1 MAPIAYGSAPRR
13 RTRRTGRPSG
23 DATVTG
29 VQTTSEANGPNGAPR
44 PGPQRVGRYV
54 RMVSLPGH
62 GGELA
67 QALLRVADG
76 MADAPGCQA
85 YVVNAAPD
93 EPDTVWVTEVWADAA
108 SSEEALN
115 RDLGEAG
122 LGAVLELLAE
132 APEYIEVSPL
142 GGPGLGRS

>member
-1 MAPIAYGSAPRR
+1 M
-13 RTRRTGRPSG
+13 
-23 DATVTG
+23 
-29 VQTTSEANGPNGAPR
+29 QTTTGENGPNGAPR
-44 PGPQRVGRYV
+44 PGPERVGRYV
-54 RMVSLPGH
+54 RMTAQTGR

-67 QALLRVADG
+67 QALLTVADG

-85 YVVNAAPD
+85 YIINASPD
-93 EPDTVWVTEVWADAA
+93 EPEIVWVTEIWADAA
-108 SSEEALN
+108 SSDDALN

-142 GGPGLGRS
+142 GGPGLTRA